1 MLHSDNFA
9 PSDSFSGT
17 SSVGMITA
25 LIPCLWAYDGW
36 ANLNY
41 LAEEMIRFEERLPGA
56 IMTAV
61 LTVMTCYITVNVAY
75 LAVLTESE
83 VVNSNAIAVDFAQ
96 SVSSRNVLAAV
107 FSMGVALSAA
117 GSAYGSMMTG
127 ARAFYAVARQGMAPS
142 ALAKVNRHGS
152 PYVSLLAQ
160 SFWTLCLLLLP
171 GSSFSSLLDYTG
183 PASWL
188 FYALTGS
195 TVIML
200 RVKEPNAHRPFKC
213 PFYPFPPLI
222 LCGISIMLVVTSVWR
237 SPLFCS
243 LALGLVALAIPV
255 WRIRRWY
262 VEKYIHPTQ
271 SGDLASVFESLL
283 HRQQQ

>member
-1 MLHSDNFA
+1 M
-9 PSDSFSGT
+9 
-17 SSVGMITA
+17 MTA
-25 LIPCLWAYDGW
+25 MIPCLWAYDGW

-56 IMTAV
+56 ILTAV
-61 LTVMTCYITVNVAY
+61 LTVMVCYITVNIAY
-75 LAVLTESE
+75 LSVLSQKD
-83 VVNSNAIAVDFAQ
+83 VVDSNAIAVDFAQ
-96 SVSSRNVLAAV
+96 AVSSKNVMAAV
-107 FSMGVALSAA
+107 FSVGVAICAA

-142 ALAKVNRHGS
+142 QLARLNRNGS

-160 SFWTLCLLLLP
+160 TLWTLVLLMLP

-195 TVIML
+195 TVIRL
-200 RVKEPNAHRPFKC
+200 RMTDPDAPRPFKC
-213 PFYPFPPLI
+213 PLYPLPPLL
-222 LCGISIMLVVTSVWR
+222 LCGMSLMLIVTSVWR

-243 LALGLVALAIPV
+243 LALGLVALAIPI
-255 WRIRRWY
+255 WHTRRWY
-262 VEKYIHPTQ
+262 VAKYVPPTE
-271 SGDLASVFESLL
+271 SGDLGSVFDALL
-283 HRQQQ
+283 KQGEARSGEDDASG

>member
-1 MLHSDNFA
+1 M
-9 PSDSFSGT
+9 
-17 SSVGMITA
+17 MTA
-25 LIPCLWAYDGW
+25 MIPCLWAYDGW

-56 IMTAV
+56 ILTAV
-61 LTVMTCYITVNVAY
+61 LTVMGCYITVNVAY
-75 LAVLTESE
+75 LSVLSQKD
-83 VVNSNAIAVDFAQ
+83 VVDSDAIAVDFAQ
-96 SVSSRNVLAAV
+96 AVSSKNVMAAV
-107 FSMGVALSAA
+107 FSVGVAICAA

-142 ALAKVNRHGS
+142 QLARLNRNGS

-160 SFWTLCLLLLP
+160 TLWTLVLLMLP

-195 TVIML
+195 TVIRL
-200 RVKEPNAHRPFKC
+200 RITDPDAPRPFKC
-213 PFYPFPPLI
+213 PLYPLPPLL
-222 LCGISIMLVVTSVWR
+222 LCGMSLMLIVTSVWR

-243 LALGLVALAIPV
+243 LALGLVALAIPI
-255 WRIRRWY
+255 WHTRRWY
-262 VEKYIHPTQ
+262 VDKYVHPTE
-271 SGDLASVFESLL
+271 SGDLGSVFDALL
-283 HRQQQ
+283 KQGEARSGEDDASG